1 MFCECGVEFYQ
12 CTTEHTINGRPI
24 SQIPAGV
31 PSAESIGGPA
41 DWRGSPALSKASE
54 AVGGKGGGWVRSGEG
69 CKILFS
75 ESIRERA
82 VFNGVRGSRR
92 HRASGALDPV
102 KLSSP
107 LLHGVGPSARS
118 ACAAARSQQHRRRA
132 QPVDSTPAQDCE
144 ARRLCHACP
153 AAASLMYLGSSSSQ
167 RLPRGVPCG
176 GAKERGLQRIQCAGV
191 VLSCPCRVGALAFA
205 HDLY

>member
-1 MFCECGVEFYQ
+1 MW
-12 CTTEHTINGRPI
+12 
-24 SQIPAGV
+24 S
-31 PSAESIGGPA
+31 PSAQVTKTQS
-41 DWRGSPALSKASE
+41 
-54 AVGGKGGGWVRSGEG
+54 SGEG

-167 RLPRGVPCG
+167 RLARGVLRRRK
-176 GAKERGLQRIQCAGV
+176 GARAAANSVRG
-191 VLSCPCRVGALAFA
+191 SGALMSMLCTGALRMICGQPVGRLCA
-205 HDLY
+205 RLVT